1 MNLDNL
7 ITTINTV
14 HQTFQAKALQS
25 VSVNLTLRNLVI
37 GYYIVEYEQNG
48 SDKAAYG
55 IRLIEN
61 LAQKLAHIKGVSVT
75 ALKLMRQFYL
85 TYPQISQSLTDQFK
99 IDTKISQS
107 VIDQSSSALKVPA
120 EKLLRSCSF
129 THFIELVK
137 IDDELKR
144 TFYEVETIKG
154 NWSVRELKRQ
164 IASLL
169 YERVGLSID
178 KKALLQSL
186 ENKTEAFNPTSI
198 IKEPYILEFTGL
210 EAKQTYSETDLETA
224 LLNHIESFLLEL
236 GTGFCFEARQK
247 RISIENEHDRI
258 DLVFYHRVLKCHV
271 LVDLKVRAFSH
282 ADVGQMNFYL
292 NYYKNE
298 ISMQGDNPP
307 IGIILCTEK
316 NNIKVEYAT
325 AGLDKNLFVSKY
337 KIMLPST
344 KDLEKLVKDD
354 LEEMTSVD
362 VNEK

>member
-1 MNLDNL
+1 MTLSTL
-7 ITTINTV
+7 ISNIETAHN
-14 HQTFQAKALQS
+14 TFQAKALQS
-25 VSVNLTLRNLVI
+25 VSVNLTLRNFLI

-48 SDKAAYG
+48 SDRATYG
-55 IRLIEN
+55 QKVIDN
-61 LAQKLAHIKGVSVT
+61 LAQKLAHIKRVSST

-99 IDTKISQS
+99 ILDKKSQS
-107 VIDQSSSALKVPA
+107 LTDQSLQVPID
-120 EKLLRSCSF
+120 KLLRTCTF

-164 IASLL
+164 VESLL
-169 YERVGLSID
+169 FERVGLSSD
-178 KKALLQSL
+178 KKSLLQSL
-186 ENKTEAFNPTSI
+186 ENKKEVFNPASI

-210 EAKQTYSETDLETA
+210 ETKQSYSESDLESA
-224 LLNHIESFLLEL
+224 LLNHIEAFLLEL

-247 RISIENEHDRI
+247 RISIDNEHDRI
-258 DLVFYHRVLKCHV
+258 DLVFYHRVLQCHV
-271 LVDLKVRAFSH
+271 LVDLKVRAFSY

-298 ISMQGDNPP
+298 ISTPTDNPP

-316 NNIKVEYAT
+316 NSVKVEYAT
-325 AGLDKNLFVSKY
+325 AGLDENLFVSKY
-337 KIMLPST
+337 KVALPT
-344 KDLEKLVKDD
+344 IKELEKLIEDD
-354 LEEMTSVD
+354 LEEL
-362 VNEK
+362 E

>member
-1 MNLDNL
+1 MTLFSL
-7 ITTINTV
+7 ISTIDTV
-14 HQTFQAKALQS
+14 HQTFQTKALQS
-25 VSVNLTLRNLVI
+25 VSINLTLRNFVI

-48 SDKAAYG
+48 SDRATYG
-55 IRLIEN
+55 SKLIEN
-61 LAQKLAHIKGVSVT
+61 MAQKLSHIKGMSST

-85 TYPQISQSLTDQFK
+85 AYPQISQLVTDQFK
-99 IDTKISQS
+99 IDSKISQS
-107 VIDQSSSALKVPA
+107 VIYQSLYVPT
-120 EKLLRSCSF
+120 EKLLRACSF

-137 IDDELKR
+137 IDDELR
-144 TFYEVETIKG
+144 RAFYEVEIIKG

-164 IASLL
+164 VESLL
-169 YERVGLSID
+169 YERVGLSTD
-178 KKALLQSL
+178 KKSLLKSL
-186 ENKTEAFNPTSI
+186 ENKKEVFDPASV

-210 EAKQTYSETDLETA
+210 ETKEKYSESDLESA
-224 LLNHIESFLLEL
+224 LLNHIEEFLLEL

-247 RISIENEHDRI
+247 RISIDNEHDRI

-316 NNIKVEYAT
+316 NSVKVEYAT
-325 AGLDKNLFVSKY
+325 AGLDENLFVSKY
-337 KIMLPST
+337 KIVLPSI
-344 KDLEKLVKDD
+344 KELEKLVKED
-354 LEEMTSVD
+354 LEELI
-362 VNEK
+362 